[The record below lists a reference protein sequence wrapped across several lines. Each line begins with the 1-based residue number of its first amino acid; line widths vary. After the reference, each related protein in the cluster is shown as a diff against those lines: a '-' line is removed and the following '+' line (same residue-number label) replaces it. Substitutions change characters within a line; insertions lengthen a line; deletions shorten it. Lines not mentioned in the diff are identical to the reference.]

1 MAQAVAQRNE
11 DWRCFTSDTRDN
23 QVALHIASNP
33 KNSHTTSTNTDH
45 KKQIKKS
52 YFRPTMSYIA
62 STPHQIDDE
71 HRSFTNLLHKY

>member
-1 MAQAVAQRNE
+1 MAQAVAQRDE
-11 DWRCFTSDTRDN
+11 GWRCLTGDTQDN

-45 KKQIKKS
+45 KKKS
-52 YFRPTMSYIA
+52 YFRPSMSYIA

-71 HRSFTNLLHKY
+71 HRSFTNLAHKY